1 LEDLVTPLT
10 LADTGQ
16 VVFSDSAEEPHFLFA
31 IDVNRTT
38 GFKYKVAVRQIV
50 AEFFTQLTKKQ
61 PLLALKQGSER
72 GCSHLKS
79 EQI

>member
-1 LEDLVTPLT
+1 MILLKNPN
-10 LADTGQ
+10 
-16 VVFSDSAEEPHFLFA
+16 FLFA
-31 IDVNRTT
+31 VDANNTT

-50 AEFFTQLTKKQ
+50 AEFFAQLTKKQ
-61 PLLALKQGSER
+61 PLLLSSRAQS